1 MYRNQHLSR
10 SALICAIA
18 FFAAASNAQ
27 PAPAP
32 TQTLVE
38 RTEST
43 SREVVKA
50 TVSDAQR
57 ASRYGEQEAK
67 KAYQAAAPEATSA
80 YDDTKRVVEKGVQW
94 VDQKGRAAELEA
106 KKLGAEMGKR

>member
-1 MYRNQHLSR
+1 MYRNQHLSH
-10 SALICAIA
+10 SALICTIA

-27 PAPAP
+27 PASAP

-38 RTEST
+38 RTEIS

-50 TVSDAQR
+50 TVNDAR
-57 ASRYGEQEAK
+57 SASHYGEQEAK
-67 KAYQAAAPEATSA
+67 KAYRAAAPEAASA
-80 YDDTKRVVEKGVQW
+80 YDGTKRVVEKGVQW

-106 KKLGAEMGKR
+106 KKLGAEISKQ